1 MNSIVRRTS
10 RQFSQSN
17 RMGRVYKTK
26 RVRDLLNSYFI
37 FYFSQFDFLIDRID
51 SLAEKSRKL
60 LGDRVFFGLL
70 KSTMGRQ
77 FTAGESLEEALPVV
91 NKLQEDGFHIALN
104 YMAEFIKERNDPS
117 QLDVNLQ
124 RYLNTFSMKAHLPG
138 KDFFNAVKL
147 SALIDFD
154 LLKEVNKRQVFLESL
169 FFKHFDKTA
178 IELGNLELPKVKLA
192 ESIKEVL
199 PDATDAEINEFL
211 ELVSLPESKNL
222 AKISLIEWR
231 LSANCYNTLNEEILR
246 NAVYRKLV
254 NYSNQQEIEIQQFVR
269 RIDQIVQAAK
279 KQDCFVLAD
288 AEQSYLQF
296 AINNFVEQMMYLH
309 NTNHHKPVIFNTV
322 QNYLIGSG
330 RYIRYELAKVEF
342 FGPEYP
348 VALKLVRG
356 AYLDEEINLT
366 KRTGID
372 VVYTK
377 KIDTDNNYN
386 ANCEAIVQKMTP
398 ISRLVVATHN
408 RDSVYQI
415 ADIIE
420 KRLPSSR
427 LADLVY
433 FASLYGLNEPLGY
446 MCIDR
451 GFKAVKYL
459 PYGEKE
465 IILPYLLRRGKESKQ
480 LIKHDKDQLEIIRKE
495 LLDRIKFR

>member
-1 MNSIVRRTS
+1 MNSIIRRTG
-10 RQFSQSN
+10 RQFSQSS
-17 RMGRVYKTK
+17 RMSRVYKSK
-26 RVRDLLNSYFI
+26 RARDLLNSYFI

-51 SLAEKSRKL
+51 SLADKSRKL
-60 LGDRVFFGLL
+60 LGDRIFFGLL
-70 KSTMGRQ
+70 KGTMGRQ
-77 FTAGESLEEALPVV
+77 FTAGESLEEALPVI
-91 NKLQEDGFHIALN
+91 NRLQDDGFHIALN

-117 QLDVNLQ
+117 QLDVNLH

-154 LLKEVNKRQVFLESL
+154 LLKEVNKRQVFLEDIFL
-169 FFKHFDKTA
+169 RHFDKA
-178 IELGNLELPKVKLA
+178 AMELGNLELPKAILA
-192 ESIKEVL
+192 ESIKQEL
-199 PDATDAEINEFL
+199 PTVSAEEISEFL
-211 ELVSLPESKNL
+211 ELVSLQQSKNL
-222 AKISLIEWR
+222 GVVSLIEWR
-231 LSANCYNTLNEEILR
+231 LSANCYNMLNKEMMR
-246 NAVYRKLV
+246 NSVYRKLI
-254 NYSNQQEIEIQQFVR
+254 NYSNQQEVEIQQFAQR
-269 RIDQIVQAAK
+269 LDQIVEAAK

-296 AINNFVEQMMYLH
+296 AINNFVEQMMHLH
-309 NTNHHKPVIFNTV
+309 NNGHLKPVIFNTV

-330 RYIRYELAKVEF
+330 RYIRYELAKVDF

-356 AYLDEEINLT
+356 AYLDEEASLT
-366 KRTGID
+366 KSTGID

-377 KIDTDNNYN
+377 KSDTDNNYN
-386 ANCEAIVQKMTP
+386 ANCETIVKKMTP

-420 KRLPSSR
+420 KSLPNSR

-480 LIKHDKDQLEIIRKE
+480 LIKHDKDQLDIIRKE
-495 LLDRIKFR
+495 LIERIKLR

>member
-1 MNSIVRRTS
+1 MLRRTT
-10 RQFSQSN
+10 RHFSDAN

-37 FYFSQFDFLIDRID
+37 FYFSQFDCLIDRID
-51 SLAEKSRKL
+51 TLAEKSRKL
-60 LGDRVFFGLL
+60 LGDRLFFGLL
-70 KSTMGRQ
+70 KKTMGRQ
-77 FTAGESLEEALPVV
+77 FTAGESLHEALPVV
-91 NKLQEDGFHIALN
+91 DRLQQDGFHIALN
-104 YMAEFIKERNDPS
+104 YMAEFIKERNDPG
-117 QLDVNLQ
+117 QLDINLQ
-124 RYLNTFSMKAHLPG
+124 RYLNTFSIKAELPG
-138 KDFFNAVKL
+138 KEFFNAVKL

-154 LLKEVNKRQVFLESL
+154 LLKEVNKRQVFLENL
-169 FFKHFDKTA
+169 FLQHFDKNATEA
-178 IELGNLELPKVKLA
+178 GNLELPKQKLA
-192 ESIKEVL
+192 AAVKAVI
-199 PDATDAEINEFL
+199 PDSSDSDINEFL
-211 ELVSLPESKNL
+211 ELASLSQSKNL
-222 AKISLIEWR
+222 GNLSLIEWR
-231 LSANCYNTLNEEILR
+231 LSANCYNTLNEEILGHP
-246 NAVYRKLV
+246 VYRQLL
-254 NYSNQQEIEIQQFVR
+254 NYSNEQEIEIKHFVK
-269 RIDQIVQAAK
+269 RIDQIVHAAK
-279 KQDCFVLAD
+279 HQDCFVLAD

-296 AINNFVEQMMYLH
+296 AINNFVEQMMFKH
-309 NTNHHKPVIFNTV
+309 NTGHQKPVIFNTV

-330 RYIRYELAKVEF
+330 RYIRYELAKLDL
-342 FGPEYP
+342 FGLEYP

-356 AYLDEEINLT
+356 AYLDEEIQLT
-366 KRTGID
+366 QKTGID

-386 ANCEAIVQKMTP
+386 TNCEAIVQRMTP

-420 KRLPSSR
+420 KGLPNSR

-480 LIKHDKDQLEIIRKE
+480 LIKHDKDQLAIIKRE
-495 LLDRIKFR
+495 LLERIKLR